1 MNKDYLYFHKK
12 ICSSNVSPSGV
23 LVYKTLLMYANK
35 ETWSCFP
42 SINTLA
48 NDSKLSRRTVI
59 RQLKMLEKEKLIIK
73 IPRKREN
80 NGNTSNI
87 YFFN

>member
-1 MNKDYLYFHKK
+1 MNRDYLYFHKR
-12 ICSSNVSPSGV
+12 ICSANVSPSGV
-23 LVYKTLLMYANK
+23 LVYKTLLSYANRK
-35 ETWSCFP
+35 TWSCFP
-42 SINTLA
+42 SINTIV

-59 RQLKMLEKEKLIIK
+59 RQLKVLEEEKLIIK